1 MRQQFEDFVMR
12 ALVLVLALALPLL
25 AASIMVGAPPPSLNV
40 TDLDQ
45 WSPVR
50 APGPSTEL
58 LAQGLTYLAGVGEGE
73 YPDWF
78 TPDDQTLLDQ
88 AKTALDNNKLQQA
101 MGHLM
106 VLSGNLEER
115 GKTLNDFLPIVAPDL
130 SSWIVANYFA
140 PIILGTLFVCLTLL
154 VFGPWLVKR
163 FYDFLKLLITLMIS
177 LVAIGFAAS
186 VCFAIASEKA
196 LVFALIEY
204 LTLVALL
211 LCVGNLVVHWVQKA
225 RTKRQRAARERAII
239 AAARS
244 QDRLYQRP
252 DPALQLRAAK
262 GAAKGGGGDA
272 GTAAA
277 ADAAAATGIEA
288 DDRPST
294 PVSAVA
300 LHARPLDDEPDRKPA
315 ATGSAPPTPQRQI
328 EQRGPSR
335 QQRRF
340 TEWRDRFLRQNK
352 GKGRG
357 STAGAGA

>member
-1 MRQQFEDFVMR
+1 MRQQFEDFILR

-25 AASIMVGAPPPSLNV
+25 AASIFVGAPPPSLNV
-40 TDLDQ
+40 HDLDQ

-50 APGPSTEL
+50 SPGPSTEV

-73 YPDWF
+73 YPEWF
-78 TPDDQTLLDQ
+78 TEEDQALLAQ

-115 GKTLNDFLPIVAPDL
+115 GKTLNDFIPIVAPDL

-154 VFGPWLVKR
+154 IFGPWLIKR
-163 FYDFLKLLITLMIS
+163 FYDFLKLLITLLIS
-177 LVAIGFAAS
+177 LVAIAFAAS
-186 VCFAIASEKA
+186 LCFAIASEKA

-211 LCVGNLVVHWVQKA
+211 LCIGNLIVHWIQKM
-225 RTKRQRAARERAII
+225 RTKRQRLARERAII
-239 AAARS
+239 AAART

-252 DPALQLRAAK
+252 SPSLQLRA
-262 GAAKGGGGDA
+262 GQTKGGGGGA
-272 GTAAA
+272 AAIASGSTAATDVS
-277 ADAAAATGIEA
+277 ADEK
-288 DDRPST
+288 PST
-294 PVSAVA
+294 PVGDVA
-300 LHARPLDDEPDRKPA
+300 LHARPLDYEPDRTPEQDR
-315 ATGSAPPTPQRQI
+315 TGQDTQDGNRSVAERPRSA
-328 EQRGPSR
+328 G

-340 TEWRDRFLRQNK
+340 TEWRDRFLRQHK
-352 GKGRG
+352 GKRRG
-357 STAGAGA
+357 STADAGA